1 MSTIKTNTLTG
12 TTSAGSILVTGEGG
26 STTTNLQQG
35 LAKNWSLISVSS
47 GTPSTDD
54 SFNTASLTDDSTGN
68 VFVNLTNAMSSI
80 NYSNLLG
87 RQVSAAS
94 GTGSN
99 FIQSVRTSNRSTSLY
114 RANNFENGSDADPS
128 HYETQIN
135 GDLA

>member
-1 MSTIKTNTLTG
+1 MSTLKTNTLTG
-12 TTSAGSILVTGEGG
+12 TTSAGSIVVTGEGG

>member
-1 MSTIKTNTLTG
+1 MASILRVNTLTDASSNNSTAMSTINQG
-12 TTSAGSILVTGEGG
+12 T
-26 STTTNLQQG
+26 
-35 LAKNWSLISVSS
+35 AKNWALITVSS

-54 SFNTASLTDDSTGN
+54 SFNTASLTDDSAGN
-68 VFVNLTNAMSSI
+68 VFVNLTNAMSSV

-114 RANNFENGSDADPS
+114 RANNFENGSDADPL